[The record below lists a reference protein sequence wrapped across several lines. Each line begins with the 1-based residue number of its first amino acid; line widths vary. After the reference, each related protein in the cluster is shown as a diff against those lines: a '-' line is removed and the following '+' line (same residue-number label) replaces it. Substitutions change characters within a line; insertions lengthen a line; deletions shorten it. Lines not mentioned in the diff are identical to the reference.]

1 MLSVH
6 LKKLSSK
13 VLWVF
18 LQSFTSKVKTH
29 FPILQRKKK
38 SDFICTALLPKN
50 LAANLATKQTSLK
63 YFWVG
68 QWKLGL
74 TGLIFKPATTDHGH
88 CILHKFFLQI
98 PVLQLA
104 PSRCLPST
112 CAELSTEIN
121 SCIQKKYTKNI
132 CKLGLETSKDYT
144 WTCIKCKTAAIKLL
158 LVLQNWKLS

>member
-63 YFWVG
+63 YF
-68 QWKLGL
+68 
-74 TGLIFKPATTDHGH
+74 
-88 CILHKFFLQI
+88 
-98 PVLQLA
+98 
-104 PSRCLPST
+104 
-112 CAELSTEIN
+112 
-121 SCIQKKYTKNI
+121 
-132 CKLGLETSKDYT
+132 
-144 WTCIKCKTAAIKLL
+144 
-158 LVLQNWKLS
+158 